1 MPANHTADS
10 KTGIPV
16 PSMDERRADERW
28 AAGRWALS
36 LVRRHRRA
44 IVQAPDRAAGY
55 MNLGEGLRTLGQDGA
70 AAAVNAR
77 ALTLRPDYP
86 QALCARSVL
95 FAGQRRPRAAL
106 RLALRALAVDPAFP
120 AGWDCLARLAGTES
134 LDEVRLR
141 AMLRSVR
148 LTPARPEALVA
159 FGTSLTDGDRVRG
172 DARAREEGV
181 GILQR
186 ALALDPASPEAI
198 GALSGAAFRLS
209 RFPEVLRLIRRLHR
223 IDPQSANAYAMRSV
237 VATMLGDFDA
247 AIAHG
252 RCAVLLAPGEA
263 TPWINLALGL
273 HALQHP
279 EIAAHYNRRAARLD
293 PGGAVGRFN
302 LSLNLLAMGDLA
314 RGWRLYEAR
323 WRMGGARTP
332 DHAPLWDGTDPA
344 GRRILLTA
352 EQGQGDTLHFI
363 RYAPLLAARGARVEA
378 QVQPSLVRL
387 VSLMPGVS
395 AVHRSDEPPPPCDA
409 VVPLLSLPRL
419 FGTTLDTIPATP
431 YLRAAPADEARWR
444 ERLAGEH
451 RTKGHRAG
459 QRRLKV
465 GLVWAGDS
473 HAAHLSANAVD
484 GRRSLPLAALAPLA
498 SVPGIAWISLQKG
511 APAAQAGTPPPGMDL
526 IDWMDEVT
534 DFADTAA
541 LITQFDLVISVDTS
555 VCHLVGGL
563 GKPVWMLSR
572 FDACWRWLIGRD
584 DTPWYPTMRLF
595 RQERPGDW
603 EAVIARLATRLR
615 IVADHRLPGAP
626 AV

>member
-1 MPANHTADS
+1 MPANHTADL

-16 PSMDERRADERW
+16 PPTNKRW
-28 AAGRWALS
+28 ADKRWALS

-44 IVQAPDRAAGY
+44 IVQAPGHAAGY

-70 AAAVNAR
+70 AAVVNAR
-77 ALTLRPDYP
+77 ALTLRPDYT

-95 FAGQRRPRAAL
+95 FAGQGCPRAAL

-120 AGWDCLARLAGTES
+120 TGWDWLARLAGAES

-148 LTPARPEALVA
+148 LTPTRTEALVA
-159 FGTSLTDGDRVRG
+159 FGTALTDGDRVRG

-186 ALALDPASPEAI
+186 TLALDPASPEAI
-198 GALSGAAFRLS
+198 GALAGAAFRLS
-209 RFPEVLRLIRRLHR
+209 RFSEVLRLIRQLHR
-223 IDPQSANAYAMRSV
+223 IDPQNANAYAMRSV

-247 AIAHG
+247 AVAHG

-409 VVPLLSLPRL
+409 VVALLSLPRL
-419 FGTTLDTIPATP
+419 FGTTLDTIPAAVP
-431 YLRAAPADEARWR
+431 YLRTAPADEARWR
-444 ERLAGEH
+444 ERLTGEH
-451 RTKGHRAG
+451 RVGE
-459 QRRLKV
+459 RRLKV

-473 HAAHLSANAVD
+473 HAAHLGANAVD

-526 IDWMDEVT
+526 TDWMDDVT

-541 LITQFDLVISVDTS
+541 LITQLDLVISVDTS
-555 VCHLVGGL
+555 VCHLAGGL
-563 GKPVWMLSR
+563 GKPVWVLSR

-603 EAVIARLATRLR
+603 DPVIARLAARLR
-615 IVADHRLPGAP
+615 IVADHRIPAAP
-626 AV
+626 TLLRA